1 MSTEACNEDFVGAGR
16 IGTREMQGGN
26 RAVSLAF
33 SALLHGLAL
42 FWLLSL
48 APLGTGGSQGGLQS
62 GSVSVPISVEIRDA
76 AAPAQQQTA
85 AVPQGDE
92 RRPPLNA
99 TPLGAE
105 PSAGEPVPDA
115 LETKLQAL
123 AKLRQPDSDTEIA
136 ALTSTLPASSGEGTP
151 GRGLKD
157 FIRAQVE
164 RRWNLDLATLGDS
177 EFTVPIHVKMTK
189 DGVVLKAEIVNS
201 SRSNDPAYR
210 EIAVS
215 ARNAVTL
222 SSPIALPPGNYQD
235 VMDMVLE
242 LNPRDTLR

>member
-1 MSTEACNEDFVGAGR
+1 VGAGR
-16 IGTREMQGGN
+16 IGGHEMQGGN

-33 SALLHGLAL
+33 SALAHGLAL

-62 GSVSVPISVEIRDA
+62 GSGSVSVPIDVEISDA

-85 AVPQGDE
+85 AMPQGDE
-92 RRPPLNA
+92 RRRPSNV

-105 PSAGEPVPDA
+105 PSGGEPVPDA

-123 AKLRQPDSDTEIA
+123 AKLRQPDSDTKIA
-136 ALTSTLPASSGEGTP
+136 TMTSALPGSSGAGTP

>member
-1 MSTEACNEDFVGAGR
+1 MGAGR
-16 IGTREMQGGN
+16 IGAREMQGGN

-48 APLGTGGSQGGLQS
+48 APLGTGGSGGGLQSRS
-62 GSVSVPISVEIRDA
+62 GSVSVPIDVEIRDA
-76 AAPAQQQTA
+76 AASAQQQTA
-85 AVPQGDE
+85 DMPRGDE
-92 RRPPLNA
+92 RRPPSNT

-105 PSAGEPVPDA
+105 LSAGEPVPDA

-123 AKLRQPDSDTEIA
+123 AKLRQPDSDTKIA
-136 ALTSTLPASSGEGTP
+136 AMTSALPGSSGEGTP
-151 GRGLKD
+151 GRGLQD

-177 EFTVPIHVKMTK
+177 EFTVPIHVKLTK
-189 DGVVLKAEIVNS
+189 DGVVLKAEIVES

-222 SSPIALPPGNYQD
+222 SSPIALPTGHYQD